1 MVKRFVGLLAV
12 AALAVGAAVAYLAS
26 TSEPKIGCSMPFPEV
41 PEARGT
47 EPVKGA
53 VDAFGYSA
61 AFDADLKKL
70 GPISTAQFAERY
82 PVPNYLG
89 KLSFDPTGAKF
100 FDKLNV
106 DTITK
111 PEHKVKTSRNGKEY
125 EYTAPAEKLT
135 GYKLTPDELTK
146 FKANGFVVT
155 ERLGG
160 MSFGEVYYAIYH
172 RDLPVYISSDSV
184 LHAWHR
190 SYDAMLEELELVYL
204 MHALDAI
211 LTGMHD
217 ALPKAN
223 AAYGSGVLKDAV
235 LDADYFLAVARSL
248 LKDGVVST
256 KLDQDE
262 RLKETLAAVK
272 NEGMHEF
279 KLFGRVRKMDF
290 SQFKPRGHY
299 ETNPDLRKYF
309 KAMMWC
315 GRTDLRVA
323 GGYDATGQL
332 SSPRELGA
340 SMVLLDLLRKA
351 DKIDAW
357 RKFDRCIQT
366 FVGRTD
372 SATFDDLAGVANAAK
387 LGSPAELKTDD
398 DLKKLN
404 EAILASEAGKQDV
417 RGDIYVKPI
426 HGNIVLPR
434 SFTVMGQKFV
444 IDSWV
449 TAKTVYP
456 DIAWNGGAVARR
468 VPSALDVSFAAL
480 GNNHIVPN
488 LVERIER
495 GTHGQRDGRPYQHNL
510 AAVRNVI
517 DGIDAKA
524 WDDTIYMQWLA
535 TLRTLTA
542 PAPGGG
548 MGEPVGGSPN
558 QRMPEAMRTREWGY
572 KQTNTQLASWTQL
585 RHDTILYVKQSH
597 TGAPACYYPAGFV
610 EPVVPFWAQM
620 DAMAS
625 RSATLLEHTPFPD
638 AVKATQAKQVKFFRD
653 FATQMGKIRN
663 VAEKQLAQK
672 ELTDD
677 EKKVLED
684 VMQIGHQA
692 WGSGSQPKYTGWYP
706 ALFYR
711 GAKDSVKWDAL
722 IADVHTDPPAPE
734 HGDPGCVLHQGVG
747 SVDLMV
753 IAIDNGKD
761 RVVYLGPTMSHY
773 EFETPNA
780 IRRTDKEWKAQL
792 LDGKHPPRP
801 DWTRGYLVPATERK
815 PLEAWQKQRL
825 LDD

>member
-1 MVKRFVGLLAV
+1 MLKRSVGLLAV
-12 AALAVGAAVAYLAS
+12 AALVAGVAVYLLPLNALPGPDGVPAMGLPRDANAA
-26 TSEPKIGCSMPFPEV
+26 
-41 PEARGT
+41 
-47 EPVKGA
+47 EPVKGEA
-53 VDAFGYSA
+53 DSFGYSA
-61 AFDADLKKL
+61 AFDAELKKV
-70 GPISTAQFAERY
+70 GQISPRQFAERY
-82 PVPNYLG
+82 PAPKYLD
-89 KLSFDPTGAKF
+89 KLTFDPTQAKF
-100 FDKLNV
+100 FDALNV
-106 DTITK
+106 ESITK
-111 PEHKVKTSRNGKEY
+111 PEHKVKYTGRDGKEG

-135 GYKLTPDELTK
+135 GYKLTADELAK
-146 FKANGFVVT
+146 FKQNGFVVT

-160 MSFGEVYYAIYH
+160 YSFGEVYYAVYH

-190 SYDAMLEELELVYL
+190 SYDAMLEELELTYL
-204 MHALDAI
+204 MSALDTI
-211 LTGMHD
+211 LSGMHE

-223 AAYGSGVLKDAV
+223 EAYGAGLLKDSV
-235 LDADYFLAVARSL
+235 RDADYFLAVARSL
-248 LKDGVVST
+248 LKDGMVAT
-256 KLDQDE
+256 KLGQDE
-262 RLKETLAAVK
+262 RLKKTLTAVK
-272 NEGMHEF
+272 DEQMEKF
-279 KLFGRVRKMDF
+279 DLFGRKREVDF

-299 ETNPDLRKYF
+299 EINPELRKYF

-315 GRTDLRVA
+315 GRTDLRIA
-323 GGYDATGQL
+323 GGYDASGLL
-332 SSPRELGA
+332 SSKRELAA
-340 SMVLLDLLRKA
+340 SMVLLDLLRKS
-351 DKIDAW
+351 DGIDAW

-387 LGSPAELKTDD
+387 LGSPAELKTDA
-398 DLKKLN
+398 DLDKLN
-404 EAILASEAGKQDV
+404 DAILKSEAGKQDV
-417 RGDIYVKPI
+417 RGDIYVKPL
-426 HGNIVLPR
+426 HGNLVLPR

-449 TAKTVYP
+449 TSKTVYP
-456 DIAWNGGAVARR
+456 DIAWNDAAVTRR

-480 GNNHIVPN
+480 GNNHVVPD
-488 LVERIER
+488 LVKRIEG
-495 GTHGQRDGRPYQHNL
+495 GTHAQRDGKPYQHNL

-517 DGIDAKA
+517 DGVDAKA
-524 WDDTIYMQWLA
+524 WDDTIYMQWLK

-542 PAPGGG
+542 P
-548 MGEPVGGSPN
+548 GEDKL
-558 QRMPEAMRTREWGY
+558 PEVMRTREWGY

-585 RHDTILYVKQSH
+585 RHDTILYVKQSY
-597 TGAPACYYPAGFV
+597 TGKPACYYPAGFV

-625 RSATLLEHTPFPD
+625 RSATLLEQTPFPD

-672 ELTDD
+672 ELTAD

-684 VMQIGHQA
+684 VMQIGSQA

-711 GAKDSVKWDAL
+711 DPKDCVKWDA
-722 IADVHTDPPAPE
+722 ITADVHTDPPAPP

-747 SVDLMV
+747 SVDLTL

-780 IRRTDKEWKAQL
+780 IRKTDKEWKAQL

-801 DWTRGYLVPATERK
+801 DWTRGYLIPMTERK
-815 PLEAWQKQRL
+815 QIEAWQKQRL
-825 LDD
+825 LTDD